1 MREEVRERA
10 KQLIG
15 EISEEYGIEIIEI
28 EVMAEHIHLLV
39 SFPPSMSIGDAVR
52 IIKSKSAIE
61 LFREFPGLKKR
72 LWSGEM
78 WEDGYF
84 ARTVGDRMTREEI
97 ERYIKHHR
105 DLEQGPAQL
114 ELNQPRTYVRGIRPR
129 MLRMSDFVGTHS
141 IHGLTSG
148 DLRRYFKS

>member
-1 MREEVRERA
+1 VREEVRERA

-114 ELNQPRTYVRGIRPR
+114 ELK
-129 MLRMSDFVGTHS
+129 LR
-141 IHGLTSG
+141 
-148 DLRRYFKS
+148 